1 MWLSAKAV
9 KAGMEKGRE
18 KFPDHSPVVASST
31 LHHGLPPLPQMQK
44 KTRPR
49 DADSSGLSSL
59 LHPLGFL
66 LHSPFLNPELTPV
79 SLRKS

>member
-18 KFPDHSPVVASST
+18 KLPDHSPVVASST

-44 KTRPR
+44 NQTK
-49 DADSSGLSSL
+49 GC
-59 LHPLGFL
+59 
-66 LHSPFLNPELTPV
+66 
-79 SLRKS
+79 